1 MLLSNLCYFQIYLLQ
16 KDYFQQQFLY
26 ILLKFV
32 IYLVVPEVFL
42 HFQCFNHKWWVYYRL
57 NGFKLTG
64 MIFFNL

>member
-32 IYLVVPEVFL
+32 IYLVVPEVLL